1 MTADCL
7 EVVRSF
13 VCTATGEQLGAA
25 CLHASTPNAALG
37 PMRAQP
43 WTDASPALA
52 QCEPGLGRMQARHNA
67 VVAPSRPGAMLATP
81 ALRQAWPCTAVCR
94 RGSDETGAAA
104 LLDRTVDH
112 ALLHLVFNWR
122 LWMRSDLKVPR
133 AWPSAAAP
141 L

>member
-81 ALRQAWPCTAVCR
+81 ALRQAWPCTAVAVVQMRLVR
-94 RGSDETGAAA
+94 RPCSTALSTMPCFTSCSTG
-104 LLDRTVDH
+104 DCGCGQT
-112 ALLHLVFNWR
+112 
-122 LWMRSDLKVPR
+122 
-133 AWPSAAAP
+133 
-141 L
+141 

>member
-37 PMRAQP
+37 PMRARP
-43 WTDASPALA
+43 WPDASPALA

-67 VVAPSRPGAMLATP
+67 VVAPQPSRCHVGNARPTA
-81 ALRQAWPCTAVCR
+81 AWPAVHSCR